1 MKNSKCQSLSALVSK
16 RNQHKFNNYFIF
28 KHIKFV
34 VNYNISDVKIIRDKK
49 KCYSTSL
56 WISKHNTK
64 TLKLILFFLKSKKFN
79 KSLHSLLIFNVYFRL
94 LKICEQVCTQNV
106 SNYFEISEKV
116 RRRKNLFSK
125 TKLDSCCFC
134 SHQFI
139 SESFSFS
146 LRLETHL
153 SKRT

>member
-1 MKNSKCQSLSALVSK
+1 MKNSKFHSLSALVSK

-64 TLKLILFFLKSKKFN
+64 TLKLISLFFLKSKKFN

-94 LKICEQVCTQNV
+94 LKIWNKCVLKTYLTISKSVKKWEEEKTYFQKQNWIRAASAV
-106 SNYFEISEKV
+106 TNSFLNRF
-116 RRRKNLFSK
+116 LF
-125 TKLDSCCFC
+125 LFV
-134 SHQFI
+134 
-139 SESFSFS
+139 
-146 LRLETHL
+146 
-153 SKRT
+153 